1 MDCYVL
7 DMAEITVEPIGN
19 DAYRVTVEQAGST
32 STHEVTV
39 SGDEAAKRPGVA
51 TEELIG
57 ASFRF
62 LLDRE
67 PREAILRRF
76 DLGVISRYF
85 PEYEARFG
93 EYL

>member
-1 MDCYVL
+1 
-7 DMAEITVEPIGN
+7 MAEITVEPIGN
-19 DAYRVTVEQAGST
+19 EVYRVTVEQAGST

-39 SGDEAAKRPGVA
+39 SRDEAAKHPGVA
-51 TEELIG
+51 TEEFIE

-76 DLGVISRYF
+76 ELAVISRYF
-85 PEYEARFG
+85 PEYESRLG

>member
-1 MDCYVL
+1 
-7 DMAEITVEPIGN
+7 MAEITVEAIGN
-19 DAYRVTVEQAGST
+19 EVYRVTVEQAGST

-51 TEELIG
+51 TEELIE

-67 PREAILRRF
+67 PQEAILRRF
-76 DLGVISRYF
+76 ELGVISRYF
-85 PEYEARFG
+85 PEYEARLG